1 MSRTFVNRNA
11 ETQSPSIHKSQEQI
25 PQSAFQV
32 PGKKPKYQMALAEQ
46 SKFDGLQ
53 VTSQKLQ
60 RGLVEPDPE
69 MYQVT
74 PQLVD
79 DSNYKRFFRCGSFNP
94 NDDKWS
100 ENDDH
105 QIDPNNPNIGSSNQG
120 SQNIF
125 YTSGITNNNGTPS
138 NITNNNIIITN
149 NPSDKDQ
156 KIVINN
162 HVISN
167 SADLS
172 GSGIIINNTIIINN
186 LNQNNTNTNTNTN
199 IPHGQETP
207 VSPPTSL

>member
-1 MSRTFVNRNA
+1 
-11 ETQSPSIHKSQEQI
+11 
-25 PQSAFQV
+25 V
-32 PGKKPKYQMALAEQ
+32 PGKKTKYQVALAEQ
-46 SKFDGLQ
+46 SKFGGLQ
-53 VTSQKLQ
+53 EPTQKLQ

-74 PQLVD
+74 PQLGD

-100 ENDDH
+100 ENDDN

-120 SQNIF
+120 PQNIF
-125 YTSGITNNNGTPS
+125 YTSGITNHNGTPS
-138 NITNNNIIITN
+138 NITNNNIFITN

-156 KIVINN
+156 KIIINN

-167 SADLS
+167 SANLG